1 MEKIIILMVGCSG
14 SGKSTKAIQHMNNV
28 DNSVLVSADHF
39 FEKDGKYIFDGGKLG
54 QAHSSCQSKFLQY
67 VKENRPLII
76 VDNTNTTARE
86 RDFYIKTGKQ
96 YGYKVMVDVLN
107 TDIDT
112 CASRNVHGVN
122 KEIVN
127 KQASRIDL
135 KPGFYEI

>member
-1 MEKIIILMVGCSG
+1 
-14 SGKSTKAIQHMNNV
+14 
-28 DNSVLVSADHF
+28 
-39 FEKDGKYIFDGGKLG
+39 
-54 QAHSSCQSKFLQY
+54 
-67 VKENRPLII
+67 
-76 VDNTNTTARE
+76 
-86 RDFYIKTGKQ
+86 
-96 YGYKVMVDVLN
+96 MVDVLN